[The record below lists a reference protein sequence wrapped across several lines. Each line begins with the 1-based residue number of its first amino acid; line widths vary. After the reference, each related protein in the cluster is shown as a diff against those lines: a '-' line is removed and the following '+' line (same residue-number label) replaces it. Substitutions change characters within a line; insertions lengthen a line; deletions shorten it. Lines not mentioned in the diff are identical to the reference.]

1 MSKKRAQSKTN
12 RLDVSCERPG
22 FAVVLVMC
30 AVVILLVIG
39 GGVLSL
45 GLHTRELAVR
55 TSSEIAARCAADA
68 GLTKIFFE
76 MNEKLKVIPWNGSV
90 LPEAINEVLPN
101 SNATY
106 TYAVAGDLSSGYVI
120 ESTGKSGLREKTV
133 SCSLLLKGLFEY
145 AIFGDQDIEL
155 KNGAAVDWYNYD
167 ADDGNLQVGTN
178 SIIGDS
184 VVLHNGA
191 TINGDV
197 VVGAGGDPDAV
208 VSYTWA
214 TITGGTYA
222 MTEEKELPRIAVPL
236 WLQSL
241 PSGGTIEEERTISSS
256 AKYDEIDLSNSN
268 IITVDDS
275 VSLYILGDI
284 TLKNSAELQV
294 LNADGV
300 CLTLYVGGDI
310 EVKNSGA
317 VNNLTTD
324 PKRVKIYG
332 LNGCENITLKNG
344 SDFYGVIYAPNA
356 DVVMMNSA
364 DAFGAIISKS
374 FEQKNS
380 ATLNYDA
387 SLRDV
392 SIDDEGVSFVVT
404 QWLEE

>member
-1 MSKKRAQSKTN
+1 
-12 RLDVSCERPG
+12 
-22 FAVVLVMC
+22 VVLVMC
-30 AVVILLVIG
+30 AVVILFVIG
-39 GGVLSL
+39 GSVLSL
-45 GLHTRELAVR
+45 GMHSRQLAVR
-55 TSSEIAARCAADA
+55 TSSDIAALSAADA
-68 GLTKIFFE
+68 GLTKAFFE
-76 MNEKLKVIPWNGSV
+76 MNEQLKVIPWDDSI
-90 LPEAINEVLPN
+90 LPEAISETLPN

-106 TYAVAGDLSSGYVI
+106 SYMVTGDASSGYVI

-133 SCSLLLKGLFEY
+133 GCSLFLKGLFEY

-155 KNGAAVDWYNYD
+155 KNGATVNWYNYD

-184 VVLHNGA
+184 VVLRNGA

-197 VVGAGGDPDAV
+197 VIGAGGDPDAV

-214 TITGGTYA
+214 TITGRTYA
-222 MTEEKELPRIAVPL
+222 MTKEQELPQIAVPL

-256 AKYDEIDLSNSN
+256 AKYDEIDLSNSK
-268 IITVDDS
+268 IITVDDA
-275 VSLYILGDI
+275 VSLYILGDL
-284 TLKNSAELQV
+284 TLKNSAKLQV

-364 DAFGAIISKS
+364 NAFGAIIART

-387 SLRDV
+387 SLRDA
-392 SIDDEGVSFVVT
+392 SIDDECVRFVVT
-404 QWLEE
+404 QWRED